1 MARYLTAL
9 ASKRYYKLSVKTIE
23 STESSRTEVN
33 VNHIDLIILSM
44 CWYLVALSTWSFY
57 WRVKFTGYNSIH
69 E

>member
-44 CWYLVALSTWSFY
+44 C
-57 WRVKFTGYNSIH
+57 
-69 E
+69 